1 MEMSFFTFLARKK
14 KRRREVK
21 RTRAE
26 VMPIAISRNSGFMLI
41 GNIKPHFLIV
51 FFSSL
56 QALFCLTL

>member
-1 MEMSFFTFLARKK
+1 M
-14 KRRREVK
+14 EVK